1 MKKKVLAL
9 VLALCLC
16 CGAALMTGCGQD
28 DGKIIMGT
36 NAEFEPFEYKTESG
50 IVGNFDGLDVAIAQE
65 IAKDMGK
72 ELVVEDM
79 DFGSLIGAVST
90 GKVNFVAAGMT
101 IKPDRLE
108 NADFSDTYFD
118 AGQVIIVKK
127 GQTAIK
133 SNEDLKDKKIGVQEG
148 TTGDEAVSELGG
160 STEVFRFKKG
170 MDAVLD
176 LNNDKID
183 AVVIDEMPARA
194 FVAKNEG
201 LEILAEPF
209 TVESYAIAV
218 KKGDT
223 ATLEAINK
231 TLKRIKEDGT
241 FDELYKKYIDTYV
254 ENFEE

>member
-9 VLALCLC
+9 ALALCLC
-16 CGAALMTGCGQD
+16 CGAVLMTGCGQD

-50 IVGNFDGLDVAIAQE
+50 IVGNFDGLDIAIAQE

-241 FDELYKKYIDTYV
+241 FDELYKKYIDAYV